1 MGERATITY
10 RDFYDVPRMFLVS
23 YDGDR
28 FLFDC
33 RFDDELDDYPDTY
46 RVFLMPS
53 DGKLD
58 LEGSWEHLPDVATKY
73 LGEARVSAIN
83 FDESR
88 RCTIGIEV
96 LKDLVKRKAA

>member
-1 MGERATITY
+1 NNY
-10 RDFYDVPRMFLVS
+10 RDLCECPRLFLVS
-23 YDGDR
+23 CDEDM

-33 RFDDELDDYPDTY
+33 RFDDELDDYPGTY

-58 LEGSWEHLPDVATKY
+58 LEGSWEHLADVATKY
-73 LGEARVSAIN
+73 LGEARISAID
-83 FDESR
+83 FDER
-88 RCTIGIEV
+88 RRSTIGIEV

>member
-1 MGERATITY
+1 
-10 RDFYDVPRMFLVS
+10 MFLVS
-23 YDGDR
+23 YVGDR

-33 RFDDELDDYPDTY
+33 KFDDELDDYPDTY

-53 DGKLD
+53 DAELD
-58 LEGSWEHLPDVATKY
+58 LEGSWEHLSDVAMQY
-73 LGEARVSAIN
+73 LGEVRVSAIN

-88 RCTIGIEV
+88 RSTIGTEV